1 MIGEFTLKILCDKYG
16 VSSEKIVNKNNN
28 ILTEGKYNEISET
41 LNYLINDLK
50 MDAKNIEKCPSILY
64 RNVNVIKEN
73 FKFLKENK
81 LSFSSIETCLHVL
94 STEPND
100 LRKIYTYVEEN
111 YGKKAIEKT
120 TSILSSKKDL
130 LIEVEKIGL
139 NKNWNLSIAHN
150 IDFGFTTLDE
160 VKKIAE
166 SQEFKDHP
174 KLFTS
179 KVLACSNLKKIQD
192 IIESQEFK
200 AHPELFTSQVL
211 AHSSLKEIQDIIGS
225 QEFKDHP
232 ELFTSEVLA
241 RSSLEEIHNIIES
254 QEFKAHPEL
263 FTSTTLAHASLKEI
277 QDIIGSQEFKD
288 YPELFTSTT
297 LAYASLKDIQ
307 DIIKSQEF
315 KDHPELFTSQVLAR
329 SCLKEIQDI
338 IESQEFKDHPELFT
352 SQVLAH
358 SNLEKIQDI
367 IKSQEF
373 KAHPGLFTSEVLA
386 RSNIEDI
393 SKLLQLP
400 YWEDERYKHLLTS
413 SVLAS
418 AKKMIT
424 KVPILIRMAEYYQID
439 EHIKTTYLLSSPSQ
453 IFALISYLKDNNIS
467 LVINNKLNSLFGY
480 QPSMLKKKFG
490 IDLKELMKIYVF
502 NEVDFLEST
511 KDRGD
516 VDAIR

>member
-28 ILTEGKYNEISET
+28 ILTEGKYHEISDT

-50 MDAKNIEKCPSILY
+50 MEAKNIEKCPSILY
-64 RNVNVIKEN
+64 RNVNAIKEN

-100 LRKIYTYVEEN
+100 LREIYTYVDEN

-130 LIEVEKIGL
+130 LIEVEKIEL
-139 NKNWNLSIAHN
+139 NKNWNLSIASAIN
-150 IDFGFTTLDE
+150 FGFTTLDK
-160 VKKIAE
+160 VKKIAG
-166 SQEFKDHP
+166 SKEFK
-174 KLFTS
+174 K
-179 KVLACSNLKKIQD
+179 
-192 IIESQEFK
+192 
-200 AHPELFTSQVL
+200 
-211 AHSSLKEIQDIIGS
+211 
-225 QEFKDHP
+225 HP

-241 RSSLEEIHNIIES
+241 FSSLEEIHDIIESQEFKDYPELFTSQVLARSSLKEIQDIIES

-263 FTSTTLAHASLKEI
+263 FTSTTLAHASLEEI
-277 QDIIGSQEFKD
+277 HDIIESQEFED
-288 YPELFTSTT
+288 YPELFTSEV
-297 LAYASLKDIQ
+297 LAHANLEKIR

-315 KDHPELFTSQVLAR
+315 KDHPELFTSTTLAHA
-329 SCLKEIQDI
+329 SLKDIQDI
-338 IESQEFKDHPELFT
+338 IKSEEFKDHPELFTSEVLAHSNLEKIRDIIKSEEFEDHPELFT

-358 SNLEKIQDI
+358 
-367 IKSQEF
+367 
-373 KAHPGLFTSEVLA
+373 TS
-386 RSNIEDI
+386 IDDI

-413 SVLAS
+413 SVLAR

-453 IFALISYLKDNNIS
+453 IFALINYLKDNNIS
-467 LVINNKLNSLFGY
+467 LVRNDKLNSLFGY
-480 QPSMLKKKFG
+480 QPSQLKKKFG
-490 IDLKELMKIYVF
+490 IDLKGLMKIYVF

>member
-28 ILTEGKYNEISET
+28 ILTEGKYNEISDI

-50 MDAKNIEKCPSILY
+50 MEAKNIEKCPSILY
-64 RNVNVIKEN
+64 RNVNAIKEN

-100 LRKIYTYVEEN
+100 LREIYTYVDEN

-139 NKNWNLSIAHN
+139 NKNWNLSIASG
-150 IDFGFTTLDE
+150 ISFGFTTLDE
-160 VKKIAE
+160 VKKITG
-166 SQEFKDHP
+166 SQEFKKHP
-174 KLFTS
+174 ELFTS
-179 KVLACSNLKKIQD
+179 EVLAFSSLEKIHDIIKSQEFEDHPELFTSTTLAHASLKDIQD
-192 IIESQEFK
+192 IVKSEEFK
-200 AHPELFTSQVL
+200 DHPELFTSQVL
-211 AHSSLKEIQDIIGS
+211 AHSSLKNIQDIIKS
-225 QEFKDHP
+225 QEFEDHPELFTSTTLAHASLKDIQDIIKSEEFKDHP

-241 RSSLEEIHNIIES
+241 YASLKDIQDIIKSE
-254 QEFKAHPEL
+254 EFKDHPEL

-277 QDIIGSQEFKD
+277 QDII
-288 YPELFTSTT
+288 
-297 LAYASLKDIQ
+297 
-307 DIIKSQEF
+307 KSQEF
-315 KDHPELFTSQVLAR
+315 KD
-329 SCLKEIQDI
+329 
-338 IESQEFKDHPELFT
+338 
-352 SQVLAH
+352 
-358 SNLEKIQDI
+358 
-367 IKSQEF
+367 
-373 KAHPGLFTSEVLA
+373 HPGLFTSEVLA

-400 YWEDERYKHLLTS
+400 CWEDEKYKHLLTS
-413 SVLAS
+413 TILSK
-418 AKKMIT
+418 AKKMVT

-439 EHIKTTYLLSSPSQ
+439 GYIKTTYLLLSPSQ
-453 IFALISYLKDNNIS
+453 IFALINYLKDNNIS